1 MRARRTRSTLSL
13 GLLTPWAILL
23 LPLVLIPWFRRG
35 QEAISYSSLT
45 IVPED
50 PLSDWIDRGLRVMAS
65 LALMLL
71 IIGMS
76 GPYQREQSVD
86 RIGTG
91 AHIVLLLDRSSSMN
105 ENFTGRYL
113 GAKASESKSAM
124 AQKLLSEFVDR
135 RVHDL
140 FAMVAFAAAP
150 IYVLPLTDD
159 RTAVQA
165 AIAAAGG
172 RGHGVTNIAPGLA
185 MALDFFTQRPK
196 EGSRIILLVSDGAA
210 RIDEQTR
217 DRLRQTF
224 EETGTTLYWI
234 YLRNPTSAPLTVKPS
249 NPNES
254 TTPEYFLNAYFE
266 SLDVP
271 YKAFEAENPDAME
284 KAIKEV
290 ERLENL
296 PLPYREFLPRKDLSS
311 GFFVG
316 ALLLML
322 GLMAAHL
329 LEVREWTS

>member
-1 MRARRTRSTLSL
+1 MSV
-13 GLLTPWAILL
+13 GLLTPWALAL
-23 LPLVLIPWFRRG
+23 LPLAAIPWFRRG
-35 QEAISYSSLT
+35 QESMAYSSLSM
-45 IVPED
+45 VPDD
-50 PLSDWIDRGLRVMAS
+50 PLSDWIDRALRVMAS
-65 LALMLL
+65 LALSLL
-71 IIGMS
+71 ILGMS
-76 GPYQREQSVD
+76 GPYEREKSVE

-124 AQKLLSEFVDR
+124 ARKLLSEFVDR
-135 RVHDL
+135 RIHDL

-185 MALDFFTQRPK
+185 MALDFFSQRPK

-217 DRLRQTF
+217 DRLRQNF

-234 YLRNPTSAPLTVKPS
+234 YLRNPTSAPLTEKPT

-296 PLPYREFLPRKDLSS
+296 PLPYREFLPRQDLSN
-311 GFFVG
+311 GFFIC
-316 ALLLML
+316 ALLFMGVLMV
-322 GLMAAHL
+322 ARL
-329 LEVREWTS
+329 LEIREWTP

>member
-1 MRARRTRSTLSL
+1 M
-13 GLLTPWAILL
+13 
-23 LPLVLIPWFRRG
+23 
-35 QEAISYSSLT
+35 
-45 IVPED
+45 VPED
-50 PLSDWIDRGLRVMAS
+50 PLSDWIDRGLRFAAS
-65 LALMLL
+65 LAMVLL
-71 IIGMS
+71 ILGIT
-76 GPYQREQSVD
+76 GPYEREKSVE

-113 GAKASESKSAM
+113 GARSNESKSEM
-124 AQKLLSEFVDR
+124 ARKLLSEFVGR
-135 RVHDL
+135 RTHDL

-159 RTAVQA
+159 RVAVQA

-185 MALDFFTQRPK
+185 MSLDFFNQRPK

-217 DRLRQTF
+217 DRLRLNFQ
-224 EETGTTLYWI
+224 ETGTTLYWI
-234 YLRNPTSAPLTVKPS
+234 YLRNPTSAPLTEKPS

-254 TTPEYFLNAYFE
+254 TTPEYFLNAFFE

-271 YKAFEAENPDAME
+271 YRAFEAENPDAMK

-296 PLPYREFLPRKDLSS
+296 PLPYQEFLPRKDLSN
-311 GFFVG
+311 GLFIG
-316 ALLLML
+316 AILIMMILIVSRS
-322 GLMAAHL
+322 
-329 LEVREWTS
+329 LEIRQWTS

>member
-1 MRARRTRSTLSL
+1 MSL
-13 GLLTPWAILL
+13 GLLVPWALAL
-23 LPLVLIPWFRRG
+23 LPLALIPWFRRG
-35 QEAISYSSLT
+35 QEAITYSSLSM
-45 IVPED
+45 VPDD
-50 PLSDWIDRGLRVMAS
+50 PLSDWIDRGLRLMAC
-65 LALMLL
+65 LALAL
-71 IIGMS
+71 IIFGMS
-76 GPYQREQSVD
+76 GPYQREQSVE

-124 AQKLLSEFVDR
+124 ARKLLSEFVDR
-135 RVHDL
+135 RIHDL

-159 RTAVQA
+159 RMAVQA

-185 MALDFFTQRPK
+185 MALDFFNQRPK

-217 DRLRQTF
+217 DRLRQNF

-234 YLRNPTSAPLTVKPS
+234 YLRNPTSAPLTEKPS

-296 PLPYREFLPRKDLSS
+296 PLPYREFQPRQDLSD
-311 GFFVG
+311 GFFIS

-322 GLMAAHL
+322 ALIAARL
-329 LEVREWTS
+329 LEVRQWIL

>member
-1 MRARRTRSTLSL
+1 M
-13 GLLTPWAILL
+13 TPWALIL
-23 LPLVLIPWFRRG
+23 LPLTFIPWFRRG
-35 QEAISYSSLT
+35 QDAIPYSSLEM
-45 IVPED
+45 VPED
-50 PLSDWIDRGLRVMAS
+50 PLSDWIDRGLRAMAS
-65 LALMLL
+65 TALLMLIL
-71 IIGMS
+71 GMT
-76 GPYQREQSVD
+76 GPYEREQSVD

-124 AQKLLSEFVDR
+124 ARKLISEFVER

-159 RTAVQA
+159 RVAVQA

-185 MALDFFTQRPK
+185 MALDFFNQRPK

-217 DRLRQTF
+217 DRLRQNF

-234 YLRNPTSAPLTVKPS
+234 YLRNPTSAPLTQKPS
-249 NPNES
+249 NPSES

-296 PLPYREFLPRKDLSS
+296 PLPYQEFLPRKDLSNV
-311 GFFVG
+311 FFIS
-316 ALLLML
+316 ALVLML
-322 GLMAAHL
+322 GLTAARL
-329 LEVREWTS
+329 LEVRQWTP

>member
-1 MRARRTRSTLSL
+1 M
-13 GLLTPWAILL
+13 PWALAL
-23 LPLVLIPWFRRG
+23 LPLALIPWFRRG
-35 QEAISYSSLT
+35 QEAITYSSLSM
-45 IVPED
+45 VPDD
-50 PLSDWIDRGLRVMAS
+50 PLSDWIDRGLRLMAC
-65 LALMLL
+65 LALAL
-71 IIGMS
+71 IIFGMS
-76 GPYQREQSVD
+76 GPYQREQSVE

-124 AQKLLSEFVDR
+124 ARKLLSEFVDR
-135 RVHDL
+135 RIHDL

-159 RTAVQA
+159 RMAVQA

-185 MALDFFTQRPK
+185 MALDFFNQRPK

-217 DRLRQTF
+217 DRLRQNF

-234 YLRNPTSAPLTVKPS
+234 YLRNPTSAPLTEKPS

-296 PLPYREFLPRKDLSS
+296 PLPYREFQPRQDLSD
-311 GFFVG
+311 GFFIS
-316 ALLLML
+316 ALVLML
-322 GLMAAHL
+322 ALIAARL
-329 LEVREWTS
+329 LEVRQWIL

>member
-1 MRARRTRSTLSL
+1 MSL
-13 GLLTPWAILL
+13 GLLTPWALIL
-23 LPLVLIPWFRRG
+23 LPLALIPWFRRG
-35 QEAISYSSLT
+35 QEAIRYSSLMM
-45 IVPED
+45 VPED
-50 PLSDWIDRGLRVMAS
+50 PLSEWIDRGLRAMAS
-65 LALMLL
+65 LALSLL
-71 IIGMS
+71 ILGMS
-76 GPYQREQSVD
+76 GPFQREKSVD

-124 AQKLLSEFVDR
+124 ARKLLSEFVDR

-185 MALDFFTQRPK
+185 MALEFFNQKPK

-217 DRLRQTF
+217 DRLRQNF

-234 YLRNPTSAPLTVKPS
+234 YLRNPTSAPLTEKPA

-296 PLPYREFLPRKDLSS
+296 PLPYREFLPRHDLSN
-311 GFFVG
+311 GFFIS
-316 ALLLML
+316 ALVLML
-322 GLMAAHL
+322 GLIAARL
-329 LEVREWTS
+329 MEVREWIS

>member
-23 LPLVLIPWFRRG
+23 LPLALIPWFRRG

-65 LALMLL
+65 MALLLL

-196 EGSRIILLVSDGAA
+196 EGSRLILLVSDGAA